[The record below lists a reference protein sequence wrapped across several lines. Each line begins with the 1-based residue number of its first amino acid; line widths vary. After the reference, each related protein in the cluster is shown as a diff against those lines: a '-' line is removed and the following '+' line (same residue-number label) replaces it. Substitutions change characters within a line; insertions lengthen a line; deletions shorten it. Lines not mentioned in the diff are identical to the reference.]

1 MLEIWYPH
9 DGRHPKSRNGR
20 DGLVH
25 GSIWMLFVRRKPK
38 PSAEAPGFSLP
49 SIFPCS
55 QSTITQ
61 SAPALARI
69 LETLDPG
76 IICQTPIDGPLLAWK
91 ACFSLLDWGIVVWVA
106 MDVDDDGK
114 RFGGKFEKDEW
125 IERRQKND
133 DDTINFLRQRWLIT
147 VGVMSLASYLLSL
160 ESQHMEPWTAEPLC
174 YH

>member
-25 GSIWMLFVRRKPK
+25 GSIWMLFVRGKQK
-38 PSAEAPGFSLP
+38 PSAEAPRLSLP

-76 IICQTPIDGPLLAWK
+76 IICQTPINGPLLAWK
-91 ACFSLLDWGIVVWVA
+91 ACFSLLDWIIVEWVA
-106 MDVDDDGK
+106 MDLDDGK
-114 RFGGKFEKDEW
+114 RRFGGRFEKDGR
-125 IERRQKND
+125 IERRQRED
-133 DDTINFLRQRWLIT
+133 DDTISFLRQR
-147 VGVMSLASYLLSL
+147 
-160 ESQHMEPWTAEPLC
+160 
-174 YH
+174 